1 MGDDS
6 NAKKMTEGRRSFL
19 AKALGVLAGTSLFG
33 GAGKLVAQTV
43 KRNTVS
49 STGPKQVADTTPYVG
64 EILLFAGNFAP
75 VGWAFCDGQILA
87 ISDYDVLF
95 SILGTTYGG
104 NGTTNFALP
113 DLRGRVPIGFGQ
125 GAGLSNYD
133 QGQIGGEE
141 NHTLTTPEMPQHTH
155 SANADTAG
163 GTSDSPSNN
172 VPAVNN
178 EGIQHYGST
187 VNGTMNSNA
196 IGTTGGSQAHNN
208 LQPYLA
214 MNYIISLEGVYPS
227 RS

>member
-1 MGDDS
+1 MEKSALNDSKLTQPKNSSTNREEDNMGDDS

-113 DLRGRVPIGFGQ
+113 GSARQSADRIRTRRGIEQLRPGSNRRRRKPHSHHSRNAAAYSFGKCRYGRRHIRQPLQ
-125 GAGLSNYD
+125 
-133 QGQIGGEE
+133 QC
-141 NHTLTTPEMPQHTH
+141 
-155 SANADTAG
+155 
-163 GTSDSPSNN
+163 
-172 VPAVNN
+172 
-178 EGIQHYGST
+178 
-187 VNGTMNSNA
+187 
-196 IGTTGGSQAHNN
+196 TGCKQ
-208 LQPYLA
+208 
-214 MNYIISLEGVYPS
+214 
-227 RS
+227 